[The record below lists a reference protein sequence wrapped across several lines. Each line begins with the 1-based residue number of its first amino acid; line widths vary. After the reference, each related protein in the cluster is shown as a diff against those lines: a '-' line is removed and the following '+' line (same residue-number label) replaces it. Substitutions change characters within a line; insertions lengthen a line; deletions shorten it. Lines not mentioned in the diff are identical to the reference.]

1 MAELGQIGE
10 VGRSGQ
16 WEIRTGKEEYSTQ
29 GREKPRGEV
38 EEGGLWLPAA
48 AVPWFRQED
57 EKVKEKQVIR
67 TGRVMPA
74 GHYALSTAMNPRQVA
89 G

>member
-1 MAELGQIGE
+1 MGQKGK

-16 WEIRTGKEEYSTQ
+16 WEVRTEKEESSAQ
-29 GREKPRGEV
+29 GREKPHGEV

-57 EKVKEKQVIR
+57 EKVKEKQVVIR
-67 TGRVMPA
+67 TGGVM
-74 GHYALSTAMNPRQVA
+74 
-89 G
+89 